1 MIIVTGGGGFIGSA
15 MVGYLNSIGRT
26 DVMVID
32 DMPHADQ
39 YKNLVGKKFSI
50 MEQDEQGLLSHYSP
64 GDIEAVIHL
73 GAITNT
79 LHNDWSS
86 LYKHNVRP
94 TRQLSGLC
102 RELRIPMV
110 FASSAATYGNGNGPL
125 NQYALSKQISET
137 EISQHSACLKFFNVY
152 GPNEYHKGRMAS
164 TILHWYNQIQDTGS
178 IKIFEDSDQY
188 YRDFI
193 YVEDVCR
200 ACWHMVENYKPGVYD
215 LGTGKSVNF
224 ERVAKELAKH
234 VDQEVYFDYIPMPA
248 DLKAQYQTDTK
259 ADTTAIAATG
269 FDVDLCRSVAEGV
282 EDYAEYLK
290 GHSYL

>member
-79 LHNDWSS
+79 LHNDWAS

-110 FASSAATYGNGNGPL
+110 FASSAATYGNGIGPL

-282 EDYAEYLK
+282 EDYAAYLK

>member
-32 DMPHADQ
+32 NMPHADQ

-50 MEQDEQGLLSHYSP
+50 MEEDELGLLAQYNP
-64 GDIEAVIHL
+64 GDVEAVIHL

-79 LHNDWSS
+79 LHNDWNSI
-86 LYKHNVRP
+86 YKQNVRP

-110 FASSAATYGNGNGPL
+110 FASSAAIYGNGNGPL

-137 EISQHSACLKFFNVY
+137 EISEHSACLRFFNVY

-164 TILHWYNQIQDTGS
+164 TILHWYNQIQETGS

-200 ACWHMVENYKPGVYD
+200 AVWHMVENYKPGTYD

-224 ERVAKELAKH
+224 ERVAKELTKH
-234 VDQEVYFDYIPMPA
+234 VDQEVYLDYIPMPA

-259 ADTTAIAATG
+259 ADVTALETIG

-282 EDYAEYLK
+282 EDYVQYLK